1 MADQYD
7 DLDRAAQDTLGDLH
21 QRVAPIG
28 AEALELLFDEART
41 VNGWIDREVTDDQM
55 RQIFDLVKMAPTSA
69 NCAPGRFII
78 LRSMVAKERIA
89 PMLYGGNRDKTLAAP
104 ACVIVGYDL
113 EFYKQLEFLFPQDPK
128 AATWFTSS
136 PELAEETAFR
146 NSTLQ
151 GAYMMMA
158 ARSLGL
164 DCGPM
169 SGFDN
174 KAVDTEFFADTTVKS
189 NFICNIG
196 YGDPTT
202 VFKRLPRFEFDQMC
216 DVL

>member
-89 PMLYGGNRDKTLAAP
+89 PMLYGSNRDKTLAAP